1 MATQQIEFEAAS
13 GLTLVARLFL
23 AGSDTI
29 VYTASSVT
37 EQTNR
42 KGIYRAT
49 FSNVSDNTYQLIAT
63 SSGVNAAVCWGY
75 VKNANRTYQ
84 FYRRIFPSPVF
95 SEVGI
100 VPPIS
105 DLCGTNLRAFYGET
119 RTYTIDVSDANGNPY
134 DFSGLNLV
142 VCIERDTGTNLEL
155 IQDSLITISGNTVEF
170 ETSVSNN
177 SIGQHRW
184 SLRRTDTDA
193 VILFGDYIVRR
204 AALA

>member
-1 MATQQIEFEAAS
+1 VLRS
-13 GLTLVARLFL
+13 
-23 AGSDTI
+23 
-29 VYTASSVT
+29 
-37 EQTNR
+37 
-42 KGIYRAT
+42 
-49 FSNVSDNTYQLIAT
+49 T

-170 ETSVSNN
+170 ETSVSNT